1 MKPIRLIPIL
11 LFTACAAHT
20 PGTRIGASTTQPIG
34 HSISAATLRT
44 PERLKEYRFGR
55 YVDPR
60 DLLVM
65 HESHPVYR
73 IETNAGWNLTPGST
87 PVTSAHPTIVST
99 TAAHDAL
106 FAEINK
112 QRAAARALADETA
125 VTNQHLAQLSKILAN
140 GPNLADQITA
150 FQKEI
155 DGIKEHLDTL
165 DDQVREDRP
174 SVPNAAIPTPDKW

>member
-1 MKPIRLIPIL
+1 MKLIRLIPIL
-11 LFTACAAHT
+11 LITACAAHT
-20 PGTRIGASTTQPIG
+20 PRNRIGVSTTQPIG

-44 PERLKEYRFGR
+44 PEQLKEYRFGP

-60 DLLVM
+60 DPLVM

-87 PVTSAHPTIVST
+87 PVPSAHPTVVST
-99 TAAHDAL
+99 AAAHDAL

-125 VTNQHLAQLSKILAN
+125 ATNQHLAQLSKLLTNA
-140 GPNLADQITA
+140 PNLTDQITA

-155 DGIKEHLDTL
+155 DGIKEHLDAL
-165 DDQVREDRP
+165 DDHVREDRP
-174 SVPNAAIPTPDKW
+174 SVPNATIPTPDKW

>member
-1 MKPIRLIPIL
+1 MKLIRLIPIL
-11 LFTACAAHT
+11 LLTACAAHT
-20 PGTRIGASTTQPIG
+20 PRTRAGASTTQPIG

-44 PERLKEYRFGR
+44 PEQLKEYRFGP

-60 DLLVM
+60 DPLVM

-87 PVTSAHPTIVST
+87 PVPSAHPTVVST
-99 TAAHDAL
+99 AAAHDAL

-125 VTNQHLAQLSKILAN
+125 TTNLHLAELSKILAN
-140 GPNLADQITA
+140 TPNLADQITA

-155 DGIKEHLDTL
+155 VGIKDHLNTL
-165 DDQVREDRP
+165 DDEVRENKP
-174 SVPNAAIPTPDKW
+174 SVSNATVPTPDKW

>member
-1 MKPIRLIPIL
+1 MR
-11 LFTACAAHT
+11 
-20 PGTRIGASTTQPIG
+20 
-34 HSISAATLRT
+34 
-44 PERLKEYRFGR
+44 EYRFGR

-60 DLLVM
+60 DSLVM

-73 IETNAGWNLTPGST
+73 IETNAGWNLTPGS
-87 PVTSAHPTIVST
+87 PPLPSVHPTVVST
-99 TAAHDAL
+99 AAGHDAL

-140 GPNLADQITA
+140 APNLADQITA

-155 DGIKEHLDTL
+155 DGIKEHLDAL
-165 DDQVREDRP
+165 DGQVREDRP
-174 SVPNAAIPTPDKW
+174 SLPYTAFPAPDKW